1 MSQPSK
7 IYAYPVAE
15 GLFIEEEF
23 HESNRYFT
31 HPGIFTTDQTI
42 RTVREHLA
50 SGRKPWVAS
59 LTHWETWAKDALA
72 QKPEPVQRIFRR
84 TPNHIGTEESIRD
97 FTAAQHL
104 AYLFCLTDKPEYA
117 DKAIEIMNVWAR
129 TLKAIRGA
137 GFNLQSGLILPQL
150 MGAAELIKH
159 RSDRWKQEDQD
170 RFQAFCE
177 VVLLPHVINLR
188 ISINGNHDCATNMG
202 LAALAIYLDDEFLF
216 NRSLNYH
223 LHSKGYGAVNHY
235 FLANGECQ
243 EDGRDMGHSLMG
255 ARFFGRIA
263 EMARNQ
269 GENIYDR
276 YDYRIAA
283 AMEHYARV
291 QMDYYIP
298 AMYSSVHPSPL
309 GTRGMVD
316 LSELQ
321 AYRYFTC
328 ERSMPMP
335 FTTQLIHIMQR
346 SEPKF
351 SEQNQL
357 FLPNE
362 IALAE
367 VNAVPRISKETFRF
381 GVVPFDGGKLDNET
395 YAQLSESLAQQTG
408 KAVQIVDG
416 QGYDALLQ
424 GVSDGDLDAAL
435 VPPDEYVAKQE
446 TLGLS
451 LAASERMPDGRNGFH
466 HIWLV
471 PKAAGVTN
479 LKEAFD
485 SDVIMAAV
493 FPWALPSCID
503 LLPLIDAGISVSDIF
518 ARIRFDQGNG
528 NYAYKFSDMFK
539 SLFAADQPDNVFAAV
554 ATTDLDV
561 NAYRLP
567 LSKLNR
573 SAHAFPFVEK
583 YHNDWQKI
591 YPYYTPFFGEA
602 LGFSVNLHEQKPKH
616 FNDYEDQV
624 TVLHRSPEIPGQ
636 AVVMREGSSLE
647 LTCPAN
653 YLTRDEWDHRICF
666 PGLISPDDSRYDIIR
681 RALALKQDLF
691 ANHTET
697 EIRVGGG
704 VKKGK
709 ATEKGMPETVYHDLR
724 FGGGHQI
731 PSKRWDFSSDSVLR
745 QLMRVSV

>member
-7 IYAYPVAE
+7 IYAYPAAD
-15 GLFIEEEF
+15 GLFIKEEYQ
-23 HESNRYFT
+23 ESNRHFT
-31 HPGIFTTDQTI
+31 HPGIFATDHTI
-42 RTVREHLA
+42 QTVREHLKQDH
-50 SGRKPWVAS
+50 KPWVAS
-59 LTHWETWAKDALA
+59 LAHWESWAKDALA
-72 QKPEPVQRIFRR
+72 QAPEPVQRIFRR
-84 TPNHIGTEESIRD
+84 TPNHIGTEESLRD

-104 AYLFCLTDKPEYA
+104 AYLFALTDKPEYA
-117 DKAIEIMNVWAR
+117 DKAIEIMNAWSR

-137 GFNLQSGLILPQL
+137 GFNLQSGLMLPQL
-150 MGAAELIKH
+150 MGAADLIKH
-159 RSDRWKQEDQD
+159 RCDRWAEEDQA
-170 RFQAFCE
+170 RFQAFSE

-188 ISINGNHDCATNMG
+188 ISINGNHDCATNMA
-202 LAALAIYLDDEFLF
+202 LAAIGIYLNDEFLF

-243 EDGRDMGHSLMG
+243 EDGRDMGHSRMG
-255 ARFFGRIA
+255 VRFFARIA

-276 YDYRIAA
+276 YDYRIAS

-298 AMYSSVHPSPL
+298 AMYSSVHLSPL

-316 LSELQ
+316 IYELH
-321 AYRYFTC
+321 AYNYFTR
-328 ERSMPMP
+328 ERDMPMP
-335 FTTQLIHIMQR
+335 YTTRLIRTIQDCDDT
-346 SEPKF
+346 F
-351 SEQNQL
+351 SAQHQL
-357 FLPNE
+357 FLTDELTLSESPR
-362 IALAE
+362 A
-367 VNAVPRISKETFRF
+367 PRISKDTFTF
-381 GVVPFDGGKLDNET
+381 GVVPFDAGPLDRDA
-395 YAQLSESLAQQTG
+395 YGQLTESIAEATG
-408 KAVQIVDG
+408 KTPQIVYAEDSG
-416 QGYDALLQ
+416 ELAKA
-424 GVSDGDLDAAL
+424 VSSGDLDAAL
-435 VPPDEYVAKQE
+435 VPPDEYVAKHE
-446 TLGLS
+446 ALGLE
-451 LAASERMPDGRNGFH
+451 LAASERMPDGRDAFH
-466 HIWLV
+466 HLWLV
-471 PKAAGVTN
+471 PKAAGVTTI
-479 LKEAFD
+479 KEAFD

-503 LLPLIDAGISVSDIF
+503 LLPLIDAGISISDIF
-518 ARIRFDQGNG
+518 TRVRFDQGNG

-539 SLFAADQPDNVFAAV
+539 SLFAADQPDNVFATV

-583 YHNDWQKI
+583 YHNDWEKI

-624 TVLHRSPEIPGQ
+624 TVLHESPGVPGQ
-636 AVVMREGSSLE
+636 AVVMKEGSAIE

-653 YLTRDEWDHRICF
+653 YLSRDEWDHRICF

-681 RALALKQDLF
+681 RALALKRELF
-691 ANHTET
+691 ADHTGT

-709 ATEKGMPETVYHDLR
+709 VTEKGMPETVYHDLR
-724 FGGGHQI
+724 FGGGHQV
-731 PSKRWDFSSDSVLR
+731 PSERWDFSPGSALR
-745 QLMRVSV
+745 KLIRVPD